1 MREPFSRIMGGG
13 KDSGFFGSMVVNS
26 NEKTNPQVMENKSA
40 KMDDDFFGLLM
51 QPSQPSSTSK
61 PKEVDTL
68 LSAAASDNC
77 FEAFGF
83 PNLSQVSSMQT
94 LKIGL
99 HQLPKPTDEDTKK
112 TDTNQQPG
120 WGDQSSDD
128 DIELTEDADRA
139 AG

>member
-1 MREPFSRIMGGG
+1 MRETFSRIMGGG

-26 NEKTNPQVMENKSA
+26 TEKVNPQATDQNA
-40 KMDDDFFGLLM
+40 KMDDFFGLLM

-83 PNLSQVSSMQT
+83 PTLSQVSSMQT

-120 WGDQSSDD
+120 WGGQSSDD
-128 DIELTEDADRA
+128 DIELTEDADRVA
-139 AG
+139 S